1 MKRMNPPKSI
11 PGFRIYADDSIVTDE
26 LAVYGLIGCRVEL
39 LDSCVRAL
47 AIAKAARGIPHNAQ
61 LHCKEIYAGDAR
73 RKGPYASLSSDE
85 ADDLY
90 ASVATELAMAIS
102 PLVSLGFVRLPNMP
116 REMRIRSLSGKPCIE
131 MPIEK
136 GREKQALAF
145 AFSAALGPFA
155 NHLNV
160 PKDECLVVLGADG
173 TKIQWLQ
180 SRRQAHHA
188 ASTWGHGFQIQVE
201 KSNPLLEV
209 ADMVAYFGG
218 HLLAAT
224 DRQNQAKRV
233 LHVLQPRIWE
243 CRLTPDIWNRSAENH
258 PPHRRFVAQIDDVTD
273 RNIVKLAPR

>member
-1 MKRMNPPKSI
+1 MDSPESI
-11 PGFRIYADDSIVTDE
+11 PSFRIYADDSIVTDR
-26 LAVYGLIGCRVEL
+26 LAVYGLIGSRVEL
-39 LDSCVRAL
+39 LDSCARVL
-47 AIAKAARGIPHNAQ
+47 AVAKTARGIASNAQ
-61 LHCKEIYAGDAR
+61 LHCKEIYAGEAR
-73 RKGPYASLSSDE
+73 RKGPYASLSSDDV
-85 ADDLY
+85 DDLY
-90 ASVATELAMAIS
+90 ASVAAELAMTIR
-102 PLVSLGFVRLPNMP
+102 PLVSLGFVRLPDMP
-116 REMRIRSLSGKPCIE
+116 HEMRIRSPIGKPCIA

-136 GREKQALAF
+136 DREKQALAF

-155 NHLNV
+155 NHLDV

-188 ASTWGHGFQIQVE
+188 ASTWDHGFQIRVE
-201 KSNPLLEV
+201 KSDPLLEV

-233 LHVLQPRIWE
+233 LHVFQPRIWE
-243 CRLTPDIWNRSAENH
+243 CRLMPDIWDRSVENH

-273 RNIVKLAPR
+273 RNLAKSALR